1 MLKRK
6 AVTQRSPSALVR
18 GSHVSKTGEQTKWTD
33 VWEQNTWCRQH
44 SRQRWREKSKEMLRG
59 RIWFIILESEKMGQF
74 HSWNTFKAQVLE
86 KVRNSLHALAYANL
100 YRRERTRGGR
110 VAGKWW
116 RTPTPLMK
124 LGHLNIHLLNI
135 LLPLTHA
142 HPVSSS
148 HLQLVPV
155 IPIVSEVW
163 LTWTLSNR
171 THTVWLFSLTKMR
184 HAHVCRTKAEETERE
199 ELPDAHV
206 SSL

>member
-6 AVTQRSPSALVR
+6 AVTQRSPSALVGGHMSARR
-18 GSHVSKTGEQTKWTD
+18 GNRQSEQMCGNRTRDVGSTADRGGEKRAKRCWGEESD
-33 VWEQNTWCRQH
+33 LLYW
-44 SRQRWREKSKEMLRG
+44 
-59 RIWFIILESEKMGQF
+59 SEKMGQF

-184 HAHVCRTKAEETERE
+184 HAHVCHTKAEETERE